1 MLTTI
6 EAEIDVSGEVTFLEP
21 LKISKKSRAIIT
33 LLDDERPRTVEIK
46 SDEGK
51 SNGEQTDEEKIVH
64 PLTQIAELA
73 IDTGITDLSE
83 RHDFYAHGKLE
94 E

>member
-33 LLDDERPRTVEIK
+33 LLDDEKPQPAEETDK
-46 SDEGK
+46 AGK
-51 SNGEQTDEEKIVH
+51 QNGDEETAVH
-64 PLTQIAELA
+64 PLELLGRLPK
-73 IDTGITDLSE
+73 IDAPPDFSE